1 MTVPGVGPVVALTYR
16 ASIDVRIHSAIG
28 AMMPFKKGQSGNPGG
43 RVGVPAEVREM
54 ARRHSKE
61 AIERLIHWMK
71 SDDGRIS
78 VAAANALLDR
88 GFGRPAQLIDLS
100 VDVVSRRIRELSDG
114 ELMLLEQRLLT
125 LAEPS
130 DANH

>member
-1 MTVPGVGPVVALTYR
+1 
-16 ASIDVRIHSAIG
+16 
-28 AMMPFKKGQSGNPGG
+28 MPFKKGQSGNPGG
-43 RVGVPAEVREM
+43 RVGVPAEVRDL
-54 ARRHSKE
+54 ARQHSTE

-88 GFGRPAQLIDLS
+88 GYGRPAQLIDLS
-100 VDVVSRRIRELSDG
+100 VDVMSRRIRELSDG
-114 ELMLLEQRLLT
+114 ELILLEQRLLT
-125 LAEPS
+125 MAEPS

>member
-1 MTVPGVGPVVALTYR
+1 MTDGPTRSQL
-16 ASIDVRIHSAIG
+16 
-28 AMMPFKKGQSGNPGG
+28 
-43 RVGVPAEVREM
+43 
-54 ARRHSKE
+54 
-61 AIERLIHWMK
+61 
-71 SDDGRIS
+71 
-78 VAAANALLDR
+78 
-88 GFGRPAQLIDLS
+88 RPTRQLIDLS

>member
-1 MTVPGVGPVVALTYR
+1 
-16 ASIDVRIHSAIG
+16 
-28 AMMPFKKGQSGNPGG
+28 MMPFKKGQSGNPGG
-43 RVGVPAEVREM
+43 RVGVPAEVRDL
-54 ARRHSKE
+54 ARQHSTE

-88 GFGRPAQLIDLS
+88 GFGRPTQLIDLS
-100 VDVVSRRIRELSDG
+100 VEVMSRRIRELSDG

-125 LAEPS
+125 MAEPL
-130 DANH
+130 DAEH

>member
-1 MTVPGVGPVVALTYR
+1 
-16 ASIDVRIHSAIG
+16 
-28 AMMPFKKGQSGNPGG
+28 MPFKKGQSGNPGG
-43 RVGVPAEVREM
+43 RVGVPAEVRDL
-54 ARRHSKE
+54 ARRHSTE

-100 VDVVSRRIRELSDG
+100 VDVMSRRIRELSDG

-125 LAEPS
+125 MAEPL
-130 DANH
+130 DAEH

>member
-1 MTVPGVGPVVALTYR
+1 
-16 ASIDVRIHSAIG
+16 
-28 AMMPFKKGQSGNPGG
+28 MMPFKKGQSGNPGG
-43 RVGVPAEVREM
+43 RVGVPAEVRDL
-54 ARRHSKE
+54 ARQHSTE

-88 GFGRPAQLIDLS
+88 GYGRPAQLVDLS
-100 VDVVSRRIRELSDG
+100 VDVMSRRIRELSDG

-125 LAEPS
+125 MAEPS

>member
-1 MTVPGVGPVVALTYR
+1 
-16 ASIDVRIHSAIG
+16 
-28 AMMPFKKGQSGNPGG
+28 MMPFKKGQSGNPGG

-54 ARRHSKE
+54 ARQRSKE

-78 VAAANALLDR
+78 VAAADALLDR

-100 VDVVSRRIRELSDG
+100 VDVMSRRIRELSDG

-125 LAEPS
+125 LAETT
-130 DANH
+130 DAN

>member
-1 MTVPGVGPVVALTYR
+1 
-16 ASIDVRIHSAIG
+16 
-28 AMMPFKKGQSGNPGG
+28 MMPFKKGQSGNTGG

-88 GFGRPAQLIDLS
+88 GFGRPAQLIELS

>member
-1 MTVPGVGPVVALTYR
+1 
-16 ASIDVRIHSAIG
+16 
-28 AMMPFKKGQSGNPGG
+28 
-43 RVGVPAEVREM
+43 M

-88 GFGRPAQLIDLS
+88 GFGRPAQLFDLS

>member
-1 MTVPGVGPVVALTYR
+1 
-16 ASIDVRIHSAIG
+16 
-28 AMMPFKKGQSGNPGG
+28 MPFKKGQSGNPGG
-43 RVGVPAEVREM
+43 RVGVPAEGREM
-54 ARRHSKE
+54 ARRHSEE

-100 VDVVSRRIRELSDG
+100 VDVVSRRIREAWRPAVEHGTLGSGPTVGLRSIVHRLS
-114 ELMLLEQRLLT
+114 
-125 LAEPS
+125 
-130 DANH
+130 

>member
-1 MTVPGVGPVVALTYR
+1 
-16 ASIDVRIHSAIG
+16 
-28 AMMPFKKGQSGNPGG
+28 MMPFKKGQSGNPGG
-43 RVGVPAEVREM
+43 RVGVPAEVRDLP
-54 ARRHSKE
+54 RQHSTE

-88 GFGRPAQLIDLS
+88 GFGRPTQLIDLS
-100 VDVVSRRIRELSDG
+100 VEVMSRRIRELSDG

-125 LAEPS
+125 MAEPL
-130 DANH
+130 DAEH

>member
-1 MTVPGVGPVVALTYR
+1 
-16 ASIDVRIHSAIG
+16 
-28 AMMPFKKGQSGNPGG
+28 MPFKKGQSGNPGG
-43 RVGVPAEVREM
+43 RVGVPAEVRDL
-54 ARRHSKE
+54 ARQHSTE

-88 GFGRPAQLIDLS
+88 GYGRPAQLIDLS
-100 VDVVSRRIRELSDG
+100 VDVMSRRIRELSDG

-125 LAEPS
+125 MAEPS

>member
-1 MTVPGVGPVVALTYR
+1 
-16 ASIDVRIHSAIG
+16 
-28 AMMPFKKGQSGNPGG
+28 MPFKKGQSGNPGG
-43 RVGVPAEVREM
+43 RVGVPAEVLDL
-54 ARRHSKE
+54 ARQHSTE

-88 GFGRPAQLIDLS
+88 GYGRPAQLIDLS
-100 VDVVSRRIRELSDG
+100 VDVMSRRIRELSDG
-114 ELMLLEQRLLT
+114 ELILLEQRLLT
-125 LAEPS
+125 MAEPS

>member
-1 MTVPGVGPVVALTYR
+1 
-16 ASIDVRIHSAIG
+16 
-28 AMMPFKKGQSGNPGG
+28 MMPFKKGQSGNPGG
-43 RVGVPAEVREM
+43 RVGVPAEVRDL
-54 ARRHSKE
+54 ARQHSTE

-100 VDVVSRRIRELSDG
+100 VEVMSRRIRELSDG

-125 LAEPS
+125 MAEPL
-130 DANH
+130 DAEH